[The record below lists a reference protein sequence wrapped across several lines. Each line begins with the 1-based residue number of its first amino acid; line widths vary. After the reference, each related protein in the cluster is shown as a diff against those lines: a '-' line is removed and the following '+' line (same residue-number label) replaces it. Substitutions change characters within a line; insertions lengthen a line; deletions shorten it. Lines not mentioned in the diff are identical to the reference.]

1 LLRCAVGTPKKM
13 TLPDN
18 LEFEEDI
25 RLLVWRPRGS
35 LNEAAVNKV
44 LAALGDLEAST
55 QEPFD
60 RYSDTT
66 LVKPVD
72 LNFRY
77 VIHVSLYRRFS
88 YANRPIKSAI
98 LAKDA
103 TAIHYGR
110 LHALLTQGSAINV
123 RVFDDRNEVALWLG
137 VPLERLISKTEPDK

>member
-1 LLRCAVGTPKKM
+1 M
-13 TLPDN
+13 TLADN

-25 RLLVWRPRGS
+25 RLLIWRPHGT

-44 LAALGDLEAST
+44 VAVLSDLEAST
-55 QEPFD
+55 QQPFQ

-66 LVKPVD
+66 LVHPAD

-88 YANRPIKSAI
+88 YANQPIKSAI
-98 LAKDA
+98 LATDA

-123 RVFDDRNEVALWLG
+123 RVFQDRDEIALWLG
-137 VPLERLISKTEPDK
+137 VPRDRLGPKSEAEK